1 MVRAKNEEQVEG
13 LFLFFPTHSSS
24 VKQSNFFFLINLN
37 SFVFEDVW
45 VINMKGNK
53 SERTIVGVN
62 VESPA
67 HLLGRTAVTEY
78 LRQKLE

>member
-1 MVRAKNEEQVEG
+1 ME
-13 LFLFFPTHSSS
+13 
-24 VKQSNFFFLINLN
+24 
-37 SFVFEDVW
+37 
-45 VINMKGNK
+45 GNK

-78 LRQKLE
+78 LRRKLKQNNFFARISGG